1 MLITDAVLGETT
13 SFFPLASANDHINAA
28 LCLVKQA
35 KKQVLIYSYDL
46 DASVYDHEALVTE
59 LSRLGTSS
67 RLANIKVLINNS
79 DRMVQHGHR
88 LVTLSQ
94 RISSHFTIHKFVA
107 DLSTVSQFFLTVDQC
122 GFLYRN
128 NIEAYPG
135 KACFNSK
142 SRVKIFNHIFY
153 EAWDRSEA
161 DPELRRLY
169 V

>member
-1 MLITDAVLGETT
+1 MLITEAILGETT
-13 SFFPLASANDHINAA
+13 SFFPLASANDHMNAA

-46 DASVYDHEALVTE
+46 DASVYDYEALVAA
-59 LSRLGTSS
+59 LSHLGTKS

-79 DRMVQHGHR
+79 DRIVQYGHR

-94 RISSHFTIHKFVA
+94 RISSHFTIRKFIA
-107 DLSTVSQFFLTVDQC
+107 DAGTVSQFFLTVDQC

-128 NIEAYPG
+128 NIETYSG

-142 SRVKIFNHIFY
+142 SRVKIFNHTFY
-153 EAWDRSEA
+153 ETWDRSET

-169 V
+169 L